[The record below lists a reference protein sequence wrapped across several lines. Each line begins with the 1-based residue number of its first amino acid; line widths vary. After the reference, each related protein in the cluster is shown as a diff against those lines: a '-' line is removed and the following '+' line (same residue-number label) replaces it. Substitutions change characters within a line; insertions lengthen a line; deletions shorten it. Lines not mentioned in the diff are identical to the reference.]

1 MNVVYVH
8 AEALYVDDVDAAL
21 AHGEV
26 REAVDDAQA
35 ENTVGTVDAR
45 GVVQVADAQ
54 GWTVAPAEHKR
65 VQMKQPLEE
74 GRVLIEEHFPESL
87 EFLAQME
94 LRQTVGF
101 PGPLEPA
108 QGTASGPALPAFLAA
123 ANPEVQPHSRQS
135 YDL

>member
-45 GVVQVADAQ
+45 AVVLVVDVRE
-54 GWTVAPAEHKR
+54 WIVAPAEHKR